1 MGSERVARVG
11 AKKSKK
17 EKIYE
22 CITCGE
28 EISEEEYEDNAGQ
41 CDNCVA
47 EDTVYAA
54 PEEFGF

>member
-1 MGSERVARVG
+1 MVARMKT
-11 AKKSKK
+11 KKKRV
-17 EKIYE
+17 YE

-28 EISEEEYEDNAGQ
+28 EISEKEYEDNAGQ

-54 PEEFGF
+54 PEELGF

>member
-1 MGSERVARVG
+1 MRGSVMGT
-11 AKKSKK
+11 KKPGK
-17 EKIYE
+17 EKVYE

-28 EISEEEYEDNAGQ
+28 EISEEEYKDNAGQ